1 MRRLVTRKTT
11 MRQLVVSTAALAV
24 LCAAGSCLAEVEVG
38 AEAPAFSDLK
48 GVDGET
54 HSLADYEDAKAVV
67 AIFTCNHC
75 PVAKAYEDRIIEL
88 QSDYGDKGVQVVAIN
103 PNSPKKQPQDGYE
116 QMKTRAKEK
125 EFNFPYLVDATQ
137 EVARSYGATRTPHV
151 FILDGEREVAY
162 IGAIDDNMNA
172 SKVEKQY
179 VRDALD
185 AILAGND
192 PDPASTNAV
201 GCTIKW
207 E

>member
-1 MRRLVTRKTT
+1 MRRLATRAMT
-11 MRQLVVSTAALAV
+11 MRQLVVATAALAV
-24 LCAAGSCLAEVEVG
+24 LGAAGSCLAEVEVG
-38 AEAPAFSDLK
+38 AKAPTFSDLK

-67 AIFTCNHC
+67 VIFTCNHC
-75 PVAKAYEDRIIEL
+75 PVAKAYEDRIIEI
-88 QSDYGDKGVQVVAIN
+88 QSDYADKGVQIVAIN
-103 PNSPKKQPQDGYE
+103 PNSPKKQPQDGYDE
-116 QMKTRAKEK
+116 MKVRAKEK

-151 FILDGEREVAY
+151 FILDGDREVAY
-162 IGAIDDNMNA
+162 VGAIDDNMNA
-172 SKVEKQY
+172 SKAEKQY

-185 AILAGND
+185 AVLAGND

-207 E
+207 D